1 MLDAIL
7 ALNFCCDNVWYFNLN
22 RQHFFENKKPGF
34 KQVNNCK
41 KVFRMSDC
49 SKKIFSWNSDIKEN
63 SLLSFF
69 TKRSSTI
76 QAFIYFSSSVV
87 PGQQLEIETTFKF
100 ECEKMPYTKFE
111 WFYFYTEEYFYWSWR
126 CQSTSSVILW
136 AGKDSRLK
144 GNLNCLIHT
153 KKENKLSAA
162 SRTNRYWKNSS
173 CSFKN
178 IKNRSLRRGYSI
190 QKKLVRL
197 NK

>member
-7 ALNFCCDNVWYFNLN
+7 ALNFCCDNVWCFNLN

-49 SKKIFSWNSDIKEN
+49 SKKIFSWNSDIKGN

-76 QAFIYFSSSVV
+76 QTFMYFSSSVV

-100 ECEKMPYTKFE
+100 ECEKMQYTKFE
-111 WFYFYTEEYFYWSWR
+111 WFIF
-126 CQSTSSVILW
+126 IL
-136 AGKDSRLK
+136 
-144 GNLNCLIHT
+144 
-153 KKENKLSAA
+153 
-162 SRTNRYWKNSS
+162 
-173 CSFKN
+173 KN
-178 IKNRSLRRGYSI
+178 IFIDHGDVKAPAQWFSEQEKI
-190 QKKLVRL
+190 HAWKAT
-197 NK
+197 